1 MTDDNDMA
9 LVALLKA
16 AEADPSISTELLR
29 KSYAIE
35 RRHQFNRDDTRVLS
49 MQELKSLLEAIVD
62 QEISA

>member
-16 AEADPSISTELLR
+16 AEADPSITTELLR

-35 RRHQFNRDDTRVLS
+35 RRHQFDRDDTRELS

>member
-29 KSYAIE
+29 RSYAIE
-35 RRHQFNRDDTRVLS
+35 RRHQFDRDDTRELS

-62 QEISA
+62 QEILA

>member
-29 KSYAIE
+29 KSYTIE
-35 RRHQFNRDDTRVLS
+35 RRHQFDRDDTRELS
-49 MQELKSLLEAIVD
+49 MQALKSLLEAIVD

>member
-1 MTDDNDMA
+1 MTDNNDMA

-16 AEADPSISTELLR
+16 AETDPSISTELLR

-35 RRHQFNRDDTRVLS
+35 RKHQFDRDDTRELS

>member
-9 LVALLKA
+9 LMALLKA

-35 RRHQFNRDDTRVLS
+35 RRHQFDRGDTRELS

>member
-1 MTDDNDMA
+1 MTDNNDMA

-16 AEADPSISTELLR
+16 ADADTSISTELLR

-35 RRHQFNRDDTRVLS
+35 RRHQFDRDDTRELS

-62 QEISA
+62 QEVSA